1 VVPLHG
7 TPVAVNLT
15 GRSAAVLHASLGQC
29 PALFKSCAL
38 LDLEAINVQNYLGV
52 KI

>member
-1 VVPLHG
+1 M
-7 TPVAVNLT
+7 

-38 LDLEAINVQNYLGV
+38 LDEAINVQNYLGV